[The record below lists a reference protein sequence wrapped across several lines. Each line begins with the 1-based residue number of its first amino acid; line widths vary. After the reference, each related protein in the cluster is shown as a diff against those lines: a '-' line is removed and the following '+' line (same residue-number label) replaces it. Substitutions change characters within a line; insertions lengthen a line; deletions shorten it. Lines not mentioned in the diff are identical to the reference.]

1 MPEICPVC
9 GLPKS
14 ICVCKTISREQ
25 QRIKVKLETRKW
37 GRPVTIIEGLD
48 GDKNELEQLA
58 RKLKSLCASGGTV
71 KNGVILLQGDHR
83 DKVKEVLLSMGHSE
97 ENIEIV

>member
-97 ENIEIV
+97 ENIEVV

>member
-1 MPEICPVC
+1 MPEICPIC

-71 KNGVILLQGDHR
+71 KNGIILLQGDHR